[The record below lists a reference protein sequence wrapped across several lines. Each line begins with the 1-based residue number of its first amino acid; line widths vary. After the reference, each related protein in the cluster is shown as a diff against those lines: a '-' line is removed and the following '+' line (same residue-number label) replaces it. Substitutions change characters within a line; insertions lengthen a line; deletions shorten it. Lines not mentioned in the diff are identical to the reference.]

1 MLESATIQDVYEALK
16 SVEEKMV
23 IREDIDALIDSVEDS
38 LAEL

>member
-1 MLESATIQDVYEALK
+1 MPESATIQDVCEALK